1 MHMVSERLL
10 VTLYIQE
17 SRQMIRER
25 QLVCEL
31 PEKFFCMILML
42 VKSQGKQACPSIP
55 NFLVFLAERHGIL
68 IGMNYRSD
76 TMF

>member
-1 MHMVSERLL
+1 M
-10 VTLYIQE
+10 
-17 SRQMIRER
+17 
-25 QLVCEL
+25 CEL